1 MFHLRH
7 YDWRMSQE
15 HHISV
20 PRTARYY
27 MLGELSPQVED
38 VWFVCHGYGQLAKD
52 FVSEFEAIADPRRV
66 IVAPEALMRYYISTA
81 PVVHGPDSRVGATWM
96 TKEDREAD
104 IADYVGYLDALHDEI
119 IAGLSG
125 RRVSVTALGF
135 SQGGATAS
143 RWIARGKTR
152 PDRLIMWGSLL
163 AADLDPA
170 RAASLFNE
178 VKLSIVYGT
187 RDQFAEQ
194 AMIADF
200 KRLLETNAVPHTLTT
215 FDGGHRMDRDT
226 LRSMATF

>member
-1 MFHLRH
+1 
-7 YDWRMSQE
+7 
-15 HHISV
+15 
-20 PRTARYY
+20 
-27 MLGELSPQVED
+27 
-38 VWFVCHGYGQLAKD
+38 
-52 FVSEFEAIADPRRV
+52 
-66 IVAPEALMRYYISTA
+66 
-81 PVVHGPDSRVGATWM
+81 M